1 MPDGNRPNERDTKL
15 VQWLNEAHAKEAEL
29 EADLTA
35 HIALTEKQSYKKR
48 LRQHLTE
55 TRDHKRRVAQRI
67 KQLGGSATSGVQ
79 VPGVPGAVGEAAGKA
94 LAAVKGQ
101 VGTARAVVTSQA
113 ETHLRNAQEE
123 LREEHVE
130 IAIYSRIQTF
140 AEAVGDKDTARLAKA
155 IKRDEERMAK
165 FLDAELGRLVKD
177 VVRAE
182 IPRSLRAAT
191 TRRRSSS
198 RSRSSSSSG
207 TSGRSRSTSSSSSSR
222 SSGGRSRSGTSSGR
236 SSSRTSSPR
245 SSSSRSSSPRSSSSR
260 SGGGS
265 KSGGSR
271 SSAPRSRSGSG
282 TSSSGSS
289 RSGGTRSRSGASS
302 SRSSASRS
310 RSSSGGS
317 RSGAGSSPS
326 SSGSSS
332 GASSGSSSG
341 GRGSR
346 SGS

>member
-236 SSSRTSSPR
+236 SSSRTSS
-245 SSSSRSSSPRSSSSR
+245 SRSSSPRSSSSR